1 MSLLP
6 SERQYYVYPEC
17 VDGRLGYNGL
27 SGLVRNELGRDP
39 RKGDVFI
46 FVNRTRGSLKL
57 LFQDRGGLVLYCKRL
72 DNGTFQVP
80 SGRADG
86 AVYTVSESQLLQL
99 VSGAGVVREKPRKP
113 RGGGGLEL
121 ER

>member
-6 SERQYYVYPEC
+6 ADRQYYVYPEC

-46 FVNRTRGSLKL
+46 FVNRTRASLKL

-86 AVYTVSESQLLQL
+86 QTYTVSESQLLQL
-99 VSGAGVVREKPRKP
+99 VSGAVVVKERMPNR
-113 RGGGGLEL
+113 RQSGQLTL